1 MAGTHL
7 RCLTKSC
14 GQHIQMD
21 MQKEGGKK
29 EKKRKTVGG
38 TRGECSA
45 SEGRYPLYAGLFIPT
60 LG

>member
-1 MAGTHL
+1 
-7 RCLTKSC
+7 
-14 GQHIQMD
+14 

-45 SEGRYPLYAGLFIPT
+45 SEGRYPQYAGLFIPT